1 MFLLFLFLLFLLDS
15 RRTNWAGTTASGG
28 MMNWMMWMRRA
39 GLLGLAG
46 VLLFAGPVQATA
58 QGGSDG
64 AQNDA
69 QIQADVM
76 KSLENKRFK
85 DVKASVKNGVVTLTG
100 TVDVYSAKLDADNRA
115 HHRKNVKSVENEIEV
130 AGPTIDDTTLRNKLA
145 EKLAYDRVGYG
156 TTAFNAFTIGVQNGV
171 VTLGGTAYGP
181 TDKDSAVSMV
191 ENYSGVKDVV
201 DNIEVAPVSPID
213 DRIRLAEARAIYGFP
228 QLNKYAIDPAKPI
241 RITVV
246 NGNVTLSGV
255 VDSQAD
261 KDVANIR
268 ANGVPGVF
276 KVVNNLEVV
285 GDTAE
290 KPEKEKAEK

>member
-1 MFLLFLFLLFLLDS
+1 
-15 RRTNWAGTTASGG
+15 
-28 MMNWMMWMRRA
+28 MNWMRSRSA
-39 GLLGLAG
+39 DLLKLMGVLMLG
-46 VLLFAGPVQATA
+46 VLLFAGPIRAI
-58 QGGSDG
+58 
-64 AQNDA
+64 AQNGQNDE

-76 KSLENKRFK
+76 KALDNKRFQ
-85 DVKASVKNGVVTLTG
+85 DVKASVKDGVVTLTG
-100 TVDVYSAKLDADNRA
+100 TVDLYSAKMDADNRA
-115 HHRKNVKSVENEIEV
+115 HHRKNVKGVENEIEV
-130 AGPTIDDTTLRNKLA
+130 AGPAVDDTTLRDKLA

-156 TTAFNAFTIGVQNGV
+156 STAFNAFTIGVQNGV

-181 TDKDSAVSMV
+181 SDKDSAISLV
-191 ENYSGVKDVV
+191 ENYPGVKDVV
-201 DNIEVAPVSPID
+201 DNIEVAPVSPMD

-276 KVVNNLEVV
+276 KVVNNLQVV
-285 GDTAE
+285 GGSE
-290 KPEKEKAEK
+290 KPEKEKGEK

>member
-1 MFLLFLFLLFLLDS
+1 
-15 RRTNWAGTTASGG
+15 
-28 MMNWMMWMRRA
+28 MNWMMSRRR
-39 GLLGLAG
+39 GGSLRVTGILMVG
-46 VLLFAGPVQATA
+46 VLLFAGPAKATA
-58 QGGSDG
+58 QGSSNGG
-64 AQNDA
+64 GQNDA

-76 KSLENKRFK
+76 KSLESKRFK
-85 DVKASVKNGVVTLTG
+85 DVQASVKNGVVTLTG
-100 TVDVYSAKLDADNRA
+100 TVDIYSAKLDADNRA
-115 HHRKNVKSVENEIEV
+115 HHRKNVKGVENQIEV

-181 TDKDSAVSMV
+181 SDKDSAVSMV
-191 ENYSGVKDVV
+191 ENYPGVKDVV
-201 DNIEVAPVSPID
+201 DNIEVAPVSPMD
-213 DRIRLAEARAIYGFP
+213 DRIRLAEARAIYGYP

-268 ANGVPGVF
+268 ANGVAGVF
-276 KVVNNLEVV
+276 KVVNNLEVASE
-285 GDTAE
+285 GAE
-290 KPEKEKAEK
+290 KSEKEKQEK

>member
-1 MFLLFLFLLFLLDS
+1 MS
-15 RRTNWAGTTASGG
+15 
-28 MMNWMMWMRRA
+28 WMTRIRRA
-39 GLLGLAG
+39 GLLEVAGLLMVW
-46 VLLFAGPVQATA
+46 VLLFAGSMRGMA
-58 QGGSDG
+58 QGGSNG
-64 AQNDA
+64 SQNDA
-69 QIQADVM
+69 QILSDVT
-76 KSLENKRFK
+76 KALENKRFK
-85 DVKASVKNGVVTLTG
+85 DVKASVRNGVVILTG
-100 TVDVYSAKLDADNRA
+100 TVDLYSAKLDADNRA
-115 HHRKNVKSVENEIEV
+115 HHRKNVKGVENQIEV
-130 AGPTIDDTTLRNKLA
+130 AGPTVEDAVLRDKLA

-156 TTAFNAFTIGVQNGV
+156 TTAFNAFTIGVQNGA

-181 TDKDSAVSMV
+181 SDKDSAVSMV
-191 ENYSGVKDVV
+191 ENYPGVKDVV
-201 DNIEVAPVSPID
+201 DNIEVAPVSPMD

-246 NGNVTLSGV
+246 TGNVTLSGV

-285 GDTAE
+285 GEAAE
-290 KPEKEKAEK
+290 KSEKEKGEK